1 MSYDHDGD
9 VSLVR
14 GVHHFEDVAE
24 MADRVPDR
32 EGSVEV
38 LALNINDQECSAHGE
53 VFCKSRCEVL
63 RAAWKSLIRS

>member
-1 MSYDHDGD
+1 MSHDHDGD

-38 LALNINDQECSAHGE
+38 LALNIND
-53 VFCKSRCEVL
+53 
-63 RAAWKSLIRS
+63 